1 MLSVGL
7 TDVNQAPTGLALSPA
22 SIDEHQ
28 PLGAVVGAFST
39 TDPDAGG
46 SFSYALVSGPGSG
59 DNAAFTIDAS
69 GQLHAAKTF
78 NYEVQSSY
86 SIRVRTTDQGGLWF
100 EKPLTVTIND
110 IPETLGTLLASLS
123 DPGTVPQGYSHFGAA
138 VAVDGP
144 YTVVG
149 TPQGGGIG
157 ESDSGMAYVFDTSG
171 GALLATIINPTPA
184 TRDYFGLAVAVSGST
199 VVVGAYGDDT
209 GMTDAGA
216 AYVFD
221 AVSGSLLRTLSNP
234 TPGFGDCFGYS
245 VAVSGNVVVVGAYND
260 DVSATDAGVAYVF
273 DVASG
278 NLLQTLKNPTPVYGD
293 LFGYSVAVSGN
304 AVVVGAYSDDTG
316 APNSGAAYVFDAASG
331 SLLRT
336 LSNPTPAFDDDF
348 GISVAVSGSTVVVGA
363 DGDDTGA
370 ADTGAA
376 YVFDLASGSLLR
388 TLNNPTPVAFDDFGS
403 SVAVSGS
410 TVVVGAFRDDT
421 SASDAGTAYLFD
433 VGSGSLL
440 RTLSNPTP
448 VVSDFF
454 GSSVAVSGN
463 SVVVGAWS
471 DDTGAIDA
479 GSAYVFDA
487 ASGSLLRT
495 LDHPAPSP
503 GDYFG
508 SSVAISGSTVVV
520 GAYNDDM
527 GKTDAGSAYL
537 YDAVSGNLRW
547 ILNNPTPT
555 GYDWFGRSVAV
566 SGSTV
571 VVGAYQDDTGAS
583 NAGSAYVFDAASG
596 NLLWTLNNPTPAA
609 NDCFGWSVAVSGNT
623 VVVGAYWDDTGATD
637 AGAAYV
643 FDAVSGSLL
652 WTLNNPTAATDDRFG
667 SSVAISG
674 STIVVGAYWDDAG
687 TSNAGAAYVFD
698 AASGNLLRTLN
709 NPTPA
714 SNDYFGYSV
723 AVFGNTVVVG
733 AYGDNTGASDAGSA
747 YVFDAV
753 SGNLL
758 RTLNNPTPI
767 ASDLF
772 GISVAISG
780 STVVVGAYWDDT
792 GASNAGS
799 AYVFDAASG
808 NLLRT
813 LDNPT
818 PAASDYF
825 GRSVAVSGSMAL
837 VGAYGADGSTVD
849 VGAAYLYD
857 VNRAPTDLGLS
868 PASIDEHQP
877 LGTVVGTFSTT
888 DPNTGGSFSYA
899 LVSGSGSDDNAAFTI
914 DASGQLLAAKTF
926 NYAVQSSY
934 SIRIRTTDQGGLWFE
949 KPLTVA
955 INDIPE
961 TLGTLLASLSD
972 PSTVLQDSS
981 QFGYAVAVDGPY
993 TVVGTPYADVLGRT
1007 DAGRAYV
1014 FDTGSGNLLW
1024 TLNNPPPANFDFF
1037 GCSVAVSGSTVVVG
1051 ATGGSTGAT
1060 IGGLAY
1066 VFDAV
1071 SGSLLQTLSN
1081 PTPAD
1086 SDYFGDCV
1094 AVSGTTVVVGA
1105 SGDDTGATDAGSA
1118 YVFDA
1123 VSGDLLRTL
1132 SSPSSAA
1139 YDFFGR
1145 SVAVSGNTVVVGAQG
1160 DDTGATGAGAAYV
1173 FDAASGNLRWTLQ
1186 NPSPTAYDLFGCSVA
1201 VSGSTVVVGAYQDD
1215 LGATNA
1221 GAAYV
1226 FDAASGS
1233 LLRTLVNPT
1242 PAADGYFGYSVAVS
1256 GSTVVVGAYGDD
1268 TGASDAGAAYV
1279 FDAASGNLLRTLD
1292 NPTPAASDWFGW
1304 SVAVSGSTVVVGA
1317 YQDDAGATDAGSAH
1331 VFDAVSGT
1339 LLRTL
1344 SNPTPAVGD
1353 YFGYS
1358 LAVSGSTVV
1367 VGAYS
1372 DDTGAS
1378 NAGSAYVFD
1387 AASGTLLWTLNN
1399 PTPAA
1404 SDWFGYSVAVSGS
1417 TVVVGAYHDDTGATD
1432 AGAVYVFDA
1441 ASGSL
1446 LRTLSNPTPA
1456 TGDHFGSTVAVYGTT
1471 VVVGAY
1477 RDDTGATDVGAAYVF
1492 DLLTGNLLWTLDN
1505 PTPAAGDYFGS
1516 SVAVYG
1522 NTVVVGAYQD
1532 DTGAT
1537 NAGSAYVF
1545 DAASGSLLRTLNN
1558 PTAAADDRFGSAVAI
1573 SGSTIVVGAY
1583 YDDTGATN
1591 AGSAYVFSAISG
1603 ALLRTLN
1610 NPTPAANDSFGASVS
1625 ISGSTVV
1632 VGARYD
1638 DTDATDAGA
1647 AYVFDAISGNLLKT
1661 LNSPTPAAGNLFG
1674 IAVAVSGSR
1683 AIVGASGVDG
1693 GTIDRGAAYLF
1704 DVNQAPTDLALS
1716 AATIAENQPAG
1727 VPVGDLLTT
1736 DPNLPDDAHTYTLL
1750 DSAGGRFKIVGSQ
1763 VQVDNGSLLD
1773 YEAAT
1778 SYNITIR
1785 TTDLGGLSY
1794 DKTLTINVTNVPEVQ
1809 SRLVFYNNSAFDGND
1824 AAANAADDTA
1834 IAIDKTPLLP
1844 GGTATTANYTSY
1856 VRGINGVMVDI
1867 DHLPAQLAAADF
1879 EFRVGNDNS
1888 PGAWSLAPTPTV
1900 SIRWGAG
1907 ALLPDG
1913 VTHADRVTLTW
1924 EDYSVL
1930 QAGVWVR
1937 NSSGIGQ
1944 CWLQIVVKANVQTG
1958 LAQDDVFYFGNA
1970 IGESGD
1976 SATSAAVNIV
1986 DFGGARDNPHNA
1998 FNRASITDP
2007 YDFDRDQFVNI
2018 VDLGLVRD
2026 NGTNAFSDLNLI
2038 TAPAGPSLMAAATAG
2053 ALVDAAG
2060 SSPVL
2065 AVRITRGAD
2074 GSVTAL
2080 SSGPSAPLL
2089 ESADAQHL
2097 ATLEALP
2104 ARASSLASTADAA
2117 ARDAALS
2124 QTVAWSDAP
2133 ADESEALIGK
2143 SAGVSVL
2150 PTAKVAVRRR

>member
-808 NLLRT
+808 
-813 LDNPT
+813 
-818 PAASDYF
+818 
-825 GRSVAVSGSMAL
+825 
-837 VGAYGADGSTVD
+837 
-849 VGAAYLYD
+849 
-857 VNRAPTDLGLS
+857 
-868 PASIDEHQP
+868 
-877 LGTVVGTFSTT
+877 
-888 DPNTGGSFSYA
+888 
-899 LVSGSGSDDNAAFTI
+899 
-914 DASGQLLAAKTF
+914 
-926 NYAVQSSY
+926 
-934 SIRIRTTDQGGLWFE
+934 
-949 KPLTVA
+949 
-955 INDIPE
+955 
-961 TLGTLLASLSD
+961 
-972 PSTVLQDSS
+972 
-981 QFGYAVAVDGPY
+981 
-993 TVVGTPYADVLGRT
+993 
-1007 DAGRAYV
+1007 
-1014 FDTGSGNLLW
+1014 
-1024 TLNNPPPANFDFF
+1024 
-1037 GCSVAVSGSTVVVG
+1037 
-1051 ATGGSTGAT
+1051 
-1060 IGGLAY
+1060 
-1066 VFDAV
+1066 
-1071 SGSLLQTLSN
+1071 
-1081 PTPAD
+1081 
-1086 SDYFGDCV
+1086 
-1094 AVSGTTVVVGA
+1094 
-1105 SGDDTGATDAGSA
+1105 
-1118 YVFDA
+1118 
-1123 VSGDLLRTL
+1123 
-1132 SSPSSAA
+1132 
-1139 YDFFGR
+1139 
-1145 SVAVSGNTVVVGAQG
+1145 
-1160 DDTGATGAGAAYV
+1160 
-1173 FDAASGNLRWTLQ
+1173 
-1186 NPSPTAYDLFGCSVA
+1186 
-1201 VSGSTVVVGAYQDD
+1201 
-1215 LGATNA
+1215 
-1221 GAAYV
+1221 
-1226 FDAASGS
+1226 
-1233 LLRTLVNPT
+1233 
-1242 PAADGYFGYSVAVS
+1242 
-1256 GSTVVVGAYGDD
+1256 
-1268 TGASDAGAAYV
+1268 
-1279 FDAASGNLLRTLD
+1279 
-1292 NPTPAASDWFGW
+1292 
-1304 SVAVSGSTVVVGA
+1304 
-1317 YQDDAGATDAGSAH
+1317 
-1331 VFDAVSGT
+1331 
-1339 LLRTL
+1339 
-1344 SNPTPAVGD
+1344 
-1353 YFGYS
+1353 
-1358 LAVSGSTVV
+1358 
-1367 VGAYS
+1367 
-1372 DDTGAS
+1372 
-1378 NAGSAYVFD
+1378 
-1387 AASGTLLWTLNN
+1387 TLLWTLNN

-1432 AGAVYVFDA
+1432 AGAVYDFDA